1 MEVRRG
7 GPPEGGEPSVAPGAN
22 VLTRRG
28 TRTACF
34 SGECIP
40 LLTPPAHPSDS
51 FAMLDALR
59 TTLHRVLVTPRGD
72 AVPPLRLT
80 KDLARRL
87 NRTLGQPICSADELQ
102 RRRLAAA
109 RLDELARAPRRPG
122 TPAAGAPA
130 VAAPV
135 KVYFEGDRNV
145 RELTRIRE
153 LLDSRAIVYE
163 LLDVAGDEP
172 TIVFVTRE
180 AKCEADDLPVV
191 FVGATAVGGYAAL
204 ANADLSG
211 ALTRPS

>member
-1 MEVRRG
+1 
-7 GPPEGGEPSVAPGAN
+7 
-22 VLTRRG
+22 
-28 TRTACF
+28 
-34 SGECIP
+34 
-40 LLTPPAHPSDS
+40 
-51 FAMLDALR
+51 MLDAFR
-59 TTLHRVLVTPRGD
+59 ITLHRVLVTPRGD
-72 AVPPLRLT
+72 SVPPVRFT

-87 NRTLGQPICSADELQ
+87 NLTLGQPICSADDLQ
-102 RRRLAAA
+102 ARRRAQEK
-109 RLDELARAPRRPG
+109 LDELRLVPRSVRAQ
-122 TPAAGAPA
+122 ADKAPA
-130 VAAPV
+130 LTAPV

-180 AKCEADDLPVV
+180 AKCEKDELPVV
-191 FVGATAVGGYAAL
+191 FLGASAIGGYNEL

>member
-1 MEVRRG
+1 
-7 GPPEGGEPSVAPGAN
+7 
-22 VLTRRG
+22 
-28 TRTACF
+28 
-34 SGECIP
+34 
-40 LLTPPAHPSDS
+40 
-51 FAMLDALR
+51 MLDVLR

-72 AVPPLRLT
+72 SVPPVRVT

-87 NRTLGQPICSADELQ
+87 NVTLGQPICSAEALVV
-102 RRRLAAA
+102 RRRGQA
-109 RLDELARAPRRPG
+109 RLDEIRRNP
-122 TPAAGAPA
+122 PAARSVAEAQAAAAAA
-130 VAAPV
+130 VTAPV

-180 AKCEADDLPVV
+180 AKCEQDDLPVV
-191 FVGATAVGGYAAL
+191 FLGPTAIGGFNEL

-211 ALTRPS
+211 ALTRKS

>member
-1 MEVRRG
+1 MLLA
-7 GPPEGGEPSVAPGAN
+7 PSLAALDPDRV
-22 VLTRRG
+22 T
-28 TRTACF
+28 
-34 SGECIP
+34 
-40 LLTPPAHPSDS
+40 SDR
-51 FAMLDALR
+51 FPMLDAIR

-72 AVPPLRLT
+72 FLPPVRLT

-87 NRTLGQPICSADELQ
+87 NVTLGQPICSGEELVK
-102 RRRLAAA
+102 RRRATA
-109 RLDELARAPRRPG
+109 RLAELARSPRGPHAE
-122 TPAAGAPA
+122 TPVKTPPI
-130 VAAPV
+130 AAPV

-172 TIVFVTRE
+172 TVVFVTRE
-180 AKCEADDLPVV
+180 AKCEKDDLPVV
-191 FVGATAVGGYAAL
+191 FVGATAIGGYNAL